1 MDNEEK
7 EEKKKDENYKAYLT
21 KRKNPESFAMRGAQ
35 TINKFRRNQLV
46 STASSKDVETDMQ
59 ISEKVN
65 ALYWN
70 IADSVNQ
77 EKNKKE
83 DEGKIFQQ
91 KLEKKIRQELK
102 KKLISSEYKLNIED
116 STINEKSQNMSDTYS
131 IMDTK
136 LSNSIQSTRRPKPR
150 ININTNSMIKES
162 DDKSFTNMDKSVN
175 IFFNIFS
182 GKFRTIYFNPQ
193 KRKLY

>member
-70 IADSVNQ
+70 IADSLNQ

-150 ININTNSMIKES
+150 LNINTNSMVKES
-162 DDKSFTNMDKSVN
+162 DDKSLVTN
-175 IFFNIFS
+175 
-182 GKFRTIYFNPQ
+182 
-193 KRKLY
+193 